1 MRGKKVKEP
10 KQKKIKEKKKKEKEI
25 YVPVAPLLG
34 DAPDYHVHIPAMK
47 DKIIGFILGF
57 GVGMVV
63 VMVFFRSILLSII
76 VSAVLGYFAID
87 IYNNY
92 LLEKRKQTLL
102 LQFKDLLETLTAS
115 YSAGLNTRDAFKDA
129 INDMVD
135 IYGEDAD
142 IVAEVDLINDGM
154 ASNFT
159 IEKLLENFAQ
169 RSGLDDIESFANVFD
184 ACLRQGANIKDV
196 ISQTR
201 DIINDKIEM
210 EMEIKTL
217 LASNQNELYI
227 MLVMPLVIMLTL
239 SGMSDLSVV
248 SNTPINVV
256 VKLISIG
263 IFIGAFFLGKK
274 ITKIEM

>member
-47 DKIIGFILGF
+47 DKIIGFVLGF
-57 GVGMVV
+57 GIGMVV

-115 YSAGLNTRDAFKDA
+115 YSAGLNTRDAFRDA

>member
-1 MRGKKVKEP
+1 M
-10 KQKKIKEKKKKEKEI
+10 
-25 YVPVAPLLG
+25 G

-184 ACLRQGANIKDV
+184 ACLRQEPILRMLFHKPE
-196 ISQTR
+196 ILSMTR
-201 DIINDKIEM
+201 LKW
-210 EMEIKTL
+210 KWR
-217 LASNQNELYI
+217 
-227 MLVMPLVIMLTL
+227 
-239 SGMSDLSVV
+239 
-248 SNTPINVV
+248 
-256 VKLISIG
+256 
-263 IFIGAFFLGKK
+263 
-274 ITKIEM
+274 

>member
-10 KQKKIKEKKKKEKEI
+10 KQKKIKEKKKKKKEI

-34 DAPDYHVHIPAMK
+34 DAPDYHVHIPDMK
-47 DKIIGFILGF
+47 DKIIGFVLGF
-57 GVGMVV
+57 GIGMVV
-63 VMVFFRSILLSII
+63 VTVFFRSILLSII

-115 YSAGLNTRDAFKDA
+115 YSAGLNTRDAFRDA

-169 RSGLDDIESFANVFD
+169 RSGLDDVESFANVFD

-248 SNTPINVV
+248 SNTSLNVI

>member
-34 DAPDYHVHIPAMK
+34 DAPDYHVHIPTMK

-76 VSAVLGYFAID
+76 VGVVLGYFAID
-87 IYNNY
+87 IYNNF

-201 DIINDKIEM
+201 DVINDKIEM

-239 SGMSDLSVV
+239 SGMSDMSVV

>member
-34 DAPDYHVHIPAMK
+34 DAPDYHVHILDMK
-47 DKIIGFILGF
+47 DKIIGFVLGF
-57 GVGMVV
+57 GIGMVV

-115 YSAGLNTRDAFKDA
+115 YSAGLNTRDAFRDA

-169 RSGLDDIESFANVFD
+169 RSGLDDVESFANVFD

-248 SNTPINVV
+248 SNTPLNVI